1 MEFDADFADLFEV
14 RGMTRERR
22 GVRRVGTIEADQ
34 LCFAYEGL
42 DGVLR
47 RTRIQ
52 CASALT
58 ICRKRGHFRSALRT

>member
-1 MEFDADFADLFEV
+1 
-14 RGMTRERR
+14 MTRERR

-52 CASALT
+52 CASVLT
-58 ICRKRGHFRSALRT
+58 ILPQTGPLSFSASDLKKKKNSF